1 MRTLLKLTLPLAIA
15 GLAGCATHEPVLS
28 SRGALP
34 QGGTY
39 RIAGQEAPARVRDLV
54 STRLSQLGFARSD
67 RPDYLVQIGASER
80 PAAVGTLV
88 PDPDEQKWLR
98 SPSLGSKGV
107 VRGITVSLTEREN
120 GREIYRATAQAKGG
134 RRDALEPLDPLVAI
148 ALPPRDQTDR

>member
-67 RPDYLVQIGASER
+67 TPDYLVQIGASER

-88 PDPDEQKWLR
+88 PDPDRQQWLR
-98 SPSLGSKGV
+98 SPSLGSSGV
-107 VRGITVSLTEREN
+107 VRGITVSLTERED
-120 GREIYRATAQAKGG
+120 GQEIYRATAQARAGKG
-134 RRDALEPLDPLVAI
+134 DAPEPLEPLVALI
-148 ALPPRDQTDR
+148 LAPRDRAER